1 MYIFVRSILLRG
13 LDQQMTLKMDDY
25 MTKIGIQFHH
35 QTCPVHLECFEE
47 GKPGKLRLSYQE
59 MFLFGEVNESY

>member
-1 MYIFVRSILLRG
+1 
-13 LDQQMTLKMDDY
+13 MTLKMDDY